1 MVPGDEPIL
10 IRSVLRAVQDS
21 TPLSA
26 GDTRYS
32 RVAPL
37 ELNRTFAI
45 GDYQQEAPSGAGS

>member
-10 IRSVLRAVQDS
+10 IRSVLRAVPDS

-45 GDYQQEAPSGAGS
+45 GDYQQEAPSEAGT